1 MDDER
6 GAPDENDVVASV
18 FLLALSMGVVNAAD
32 TKPGGAALSTPG
44 TENKGN
50 PIAVPDGA
58 TESAPKTVPPAGA
71 ALSTPGTENKG
82 NPVAVPDRDH

>member
-1 MDDER
+1 MS
-6 GAPDENDVVASV
+6 VVASV
-18 FLLALSMGVVNAAD
+18 FLLALTMGVAHAAD
-32 TKPGGAALSTPG
+32 TNKPGGAALSTPG

-50 PIAVPDGA
+50 PVAVPDRA
-58 TESAPKTVPPAGA
+58 TESAPETVPPAGA